1 MALYDSSQ
9 MINIINN
16 ANAYLSGFYP
26 SFNSMGGHD
35 YSALFNQVSS
45 SSTSSSNG
53 QLGVT
58 YSSNPFGVFNDVSFL
73 KARQQISFNSTSNL
87 DLSSNS
93 SSSNSMNFD
102 LSSDLTTPSFS
113 AGQWSRYGYNAAAG
127 QRLASVAKNNSVG
140 FTGYC
145 ARYVKTAIRDAGLG
159 KYEYGHA
166 YQMDDIL
173 RRNNNF
179 REIPA
184 NTDVKSLPAGCVIV
198 FNQGSKGYSSS
209 YGHIEITDGNGRG
222 ISDGITRNLRQP
234 DAIFMPVAA

>member
-9 MINIINN
+9 LINIINN
-16 ANAYLSGFYP
+16 ANAYLSNFYP
-26 SFNSMGGHD
+26 TFNSTGGAS
-35 YSALFNQVSS
+35 YGALLSS
-45 SSTSSSNG
+45 LGGTSNPLPITSST
-53 QLGVT
+53 
-58 YSSNPFGVFNDVSFL
+58 SSNPFGPFNDVSFL
-73 KARQQISFNSTSNL
+73 KSRYQLAFNPSSNL
-87 DLSSNS
+87 NLSSNS
-93 SSSNSMNFD
+93 SSMKFD
-102 LSSDLTTPSFS
+102 LSGDLHTPSFS

-127 QRLASVAKNNSVG
+127 QRLASVARNNSVG

-198 FNQGSKGYSSS
+198 FNQGSKGYSRS